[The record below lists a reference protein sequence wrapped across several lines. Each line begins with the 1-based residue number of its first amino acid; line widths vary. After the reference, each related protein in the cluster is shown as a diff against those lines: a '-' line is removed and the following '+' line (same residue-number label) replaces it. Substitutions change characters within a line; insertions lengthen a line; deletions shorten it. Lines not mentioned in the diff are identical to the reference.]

1 MVGRLLGSMTL
12 GRKAQRLL
20 TLIILLALAACT
32 SREVIVEGT
41 FPTPL
46 VDPVPVSVGV
56 LFTQEFKEHELVD
69 DATGRGEVSW
79 RVSTG
84 TAQVEFW
91 STLFPAFFQNVVF
104 IESYEDLQT
113 YDVDAVL
120 IPKVADVQYAIPLY
134 TNVKVYEIWM
144 RYNLALV
151 EPEQIIDEENASI
164 SLKNMQPFAEWWP
177 LTAYGKTPT
186 AFMQSDIDAVNLAAV
201 MALRDAG
208 ANFITSFLRVPGVM
222 DWIKNPEEAQ

>member
-1 MVGRLLGSMTL
+1 MVERLLDSMTL

-20 TLIILLALAACT
+20 MLIILLVLAACT

-56 LFTQEFKEHELVD
+56 LFTKEFKEHELVD

-144 RYNLALV
+144 RYNLSLV
-151 EPEQIIDEENASI
+151 EPEQIIDEENATI
-164 SLKNMQPFAEWWP
+164 SLENMQPFAEWP
-177 LTAYGKTPT
+177 LTSYGKTPT

-222 DWIKNPEEAQ
+222 NWIKNPEEAQ

>member
-1 MVGRLLGSMTL
+1 MVEHLLDSMTL
-12 GRKAQRLL
+12 ARKAQRLL
-20 TLIILLALAACT
+20 TLMTLLVLAACT

-46 VDPVPVSVGV
+46 VDPVPASAGV
-56 LFTQEFKEHELVD
+56 LFTQEFKEHELLD

-104 IESYEDLQT
+104 IESYEDLQA

-120 IPKVADVQYAIPLY
+120 IPQVADVQYAIPLY

-151 EPEQIIDEENASI
+151 DPGQIIDEENATI
-164 SLKNMQPFAEWWP
+164 SLENMQPFAEWP

-222 DWIKNPEEAQ
+222 DWIENPEEAQ

>member
-1 MVGRLLGSMTL
+1 MVGRLLDSMTL
-12 GRKAQRLL
+12 GHKAQRLI
-20 TLIILLALAACT
+20 TLITLLILAACT
-32 SREVIVEGT
+32 SREVIVEGS

-91 STLFPAFFQNVVF
+91 STLFLGFFRNVVF
-104 IESYEDLQT
+104 IESYEDLQA
-113 YDVDAVL
+113 YDVDAIL

-151 EPEQIIDEENASI
+151 EPEQIIDEENATI
-164 SLKNMQPFAEWWP
+164 SLENMQPFAEWP

-222 DWIKNPEEAQ
+222 GWIENPEDAQ

>member
-1 MVGRLLGSMTL
+1 MVERLLGSMTL
-12 GRKAQRLL
+12 GLSAKRLAAL
-20 TLIILLALAACT
+20 FILLFVVACT
-32 SREVIVEGT
+32 SREVVVEGA
-41 FPTPL
+41 FPAPL
-46 VDPVPVSVGV
+46 IDPVPVSVGI
-56 LFTQEFKEHELVD
+56 LFTQEFREHELID

-84 TAQVEFW
+84 SAQVDFW

-104 IESYEDLQT
+104 INSYEDLET

-120 IPKVADVQYAIPLY
+120 IPEVSEVQYAIPLY
-134 TNVKVYEIWM
+134 TSVKVYEIWM
-144 RYNLALV
+144 RYQLSLV
-151 EPEQIIDEENASI
+151 EPEQIMDAENKTI
-164 SLKNMQPFAEWWP
+164 NLENMQAFAEWP

-208 ANFITSFLRVPGVM
+208 ANFITSFARVPGVM
-222 DWIKNPEEAQ
+222 DWIENPEVAQ

>member
-1 MVGRLLGSMTL
+1 MVEHLLDSMTL
-12 GRKAQRLL
+12 ARKAQRLL
-20 TLIILLALAACT
+20 TLITFLVLAACT
-32 SREVIVEGT
+32 SRELTVEGT

-56 LFTQEFKEHELVD
+56 LFTQEFREHELVD

-120 IPKVADVQYAIPLY
+120 IPQVADVQYAIPLY
-134 TNVKVYEIWM
+134 TNVKMYEIWM

-151 EPEQIIDEENASI
+151 EPEQIIDEENATI
-164 SLKNMQPFAEWWP
+164 SLENMQPFAEWP

-222 DWIKNPEEAQ
+222 DWIENPEEAQ

>member
-1 MVGRLLGSMTL
+1 MVERLLGSMTL
-12 GRKAQRLL
+12 GLSAKRLAAL
-20 TLIILLALAACT
+20 FILLFVVACT
-32 SREVIVEGT
+32 SRELVVEGA

-46 VDPVPVSVGV
+46 IDPVPVSVGI
-56 LFTQEFKEHELVD
+56 LFTQEFREHELID

-84 TAQVEFW
+84 SAQVDFW

-104 IESYEDLQT
+104 INSYEDLET

-120 IPKVADVQYAIPLY
+120 IPEVSEVQYAIPLY
-134 TNVKVYEIWM
+134 TSVKVYEIWM
-144 RYNLALV
+144 RYQLSLV
-151 EPEQIIDEENASI
+151 EPEQIMDADNKTINLE
-164 SLKNMQPFAEWWP
+164 NMQAFAEWP

-186 AFMQSDIDAVNLAAV
+186 AFMQSDVDAVNLAAV

-208 ANFITSFLRVPGVM
+208 ANFITSFARVPGVM
-222 DWIKNPEEAQ
+222 DWIENPEVAQ

>member
-1 MVGRLLGSMTL
+1 MVEHLLDSTTL
-12 GRKAQRLL
+12 ARSAQRLL
-20 TLIILLALAACT
+20 TLITFLVLAACT

-104 IESYEDLQT
+104 IESYEDLQV
-113 YDVDAVL
+113 YEVDAVL
-120 IPKVADVQYAIPLY
+120 IPQVADVQYAIPLY

-151 EPEQIIDEENASI
+151 EPEQIIDEENAAI
-164 SLKNMQPFAEWWP
+164 SLENMQPFAEWP

-222 DWIKNPEEAQ
+222 DWIENPEEAQ

>member
-1 MVGRLLGSMTL
+1 MVERLLGSMTL
-12 GRKAQRLL
+12 GLSAKRLAAL
-20 TLIILLALAACT
+20 FILLFVVACT
-32 SREVIVEGT
+32 SREVVVEGA

-46 VDPVPVSVGV
+46 IDPVPVSVGI
-56 LFTQEFKEHELVD
+56 LFTQEFREHELID

-84 TAQVEFW
+84 SAQVNFW

-104 IESYEDLQT
+104 INSYEDLET

-120 IPKVADVQYAIPLY
+120 IPEVSEVQYAIPLY
-134 TNVKVYEIWM
+134 TSVKVYEIWM
-144 RYNLALV
+144 RYQLSLV
-151 EPEQIIDEENASI
+151 EPEQIMDADNKTINLE
-164 SLKNMQPFAEWWP
+164 NMQAFAEWP

-186 AFMQSDIDAVNLAAV
+186 AFMQSDVDAVNLAAV

-208 ANFITSFLRVPGVM
+208 ANFITSFARVPGVM
-222 DWIKNPEEAQ
+222 DWIENPEVAQ

>member
-1 MVGRLLGSMTL
+1 MVGRLLDSMTL

-20 TLIILLALAACT
+20 MLITLLVLAACT

-104 IESYEDLQT
+104 IESYADLQA

-120 IPKVADVQYAIPLY
+120 IPQVADVQYAIPLY
-134 TNVKVYEIWM
+134 TN
-144 RYNLALV
+144 LALA
-151 EPEQIIDEENASI
+151 EPEQIIDEENATI
-164 SLKNMQPFAEWWP
+164 SLENMQPFAEWP
-177 LTAYGKTPT
+177 LTSYGKTPT
-186 AFMQSDIDAVNLAAV
+186 AFMQSDIAVVNLAAV

>member
-1 MVGRLLGSMTL
+1 MVVRLLDSMTL

-20 TLIILLALAACT
+20 TLIILLVLAACT

-46 VDPVPVSVGV
+46 VDHVPVSVGV

-104 IESYEDLQT
+104 IESYADLQA

-120 IPKVADVQYAIPLY
+120 IPQVADVQYAIPLY

-144 RYNLALV
+144 RYNLALA
-151 EPEQIIDEENASI
+151 EPEQIIDEENATI
-164 SLKNMQPFAEWWP
+164 SLENMQPFAEWP

-186 AFMQSDIDAVNLAAV
+186 AFMQSDIDAVNFAAV

-222 DWIKNPEEAQ
+222 DWIENPEDAQ

>member
-1 MVGRLLGSMTL
+1 MVGRLLDSMTL
-12 GRKAQRLL
+12 DRKAQRLL
-20 TLIILLALAACT
+20 TLITLLVLTACS
-32 SREVIVEGT
+32 SREVIVEGS

-56 LFTQEFKEHELVD
+56 LFTQEFKQHELVD
-69 DATGRGEVSW
+69 DATGRGEFSW

-113 YDVDAVL
+113 YDVDAIL

-151 EPEQIIDEENASI
+151 EPEQIIDEENATI
-164 SLKNMQPFAEWWP
+164 SLETMQPFAEWP

-222 DWIKNPEEAQ
+222 DWIENPEEAQ

>member
-1 MVGRLLGSMTL
+1 MTL
-12 GRKAQRLL
+12 GLSAKRLAAL
-20 TLIILLALAACT
+20 FILLFVVACT
-32 SREVIVEGT
+32 SREVVVEGA

-46 VDPVPVSVGV
+46 IDPVPVSVGI
-56 LFTQEFKEHELVD
+56 LFTQEFREHELID

-84 TAQVEFW
+84 SAQVDFW

-104 IESYEDLQT
+104 INSYEDLET

-120 IPKVADVQYAIPLY
+120 IPEVSEVQYAIPLY
-134 TNVKVYEIWM
+134 TSVKVYEIWM
-144 RYNLALV
+144 RYQLSLV
-151 EPEQIIDEENASI
+151 EPEQIMDTDNKTINLE
-164 SLKNMQPFAEWWP
+164 NMQAFAEWP

-208 ANFITSFLRVPGVM
+208 ANFITSFARVPGVM
-222 DWIKNPEEAQ
+222 DWIENPEVAQ

>member
-1 MVGRLLGSMTL
+1 MVARLLDSMTL

-20 TLIILLALAACT
+20 TLITLLLLAACN

-56 LFTQEFKEHELVD
+56 LFTQEFKAHELVD

-104 IESYEDLQT
+104 IESYEDLQA

-120 IPKVADVQYAIPLY
+120 IPQVADVQYAIPLY

-151 EPEQIIDEENASI
+151 DPGQIIDEENATI
-164 SLKNMQPFAEWWP
+164 SLENMQPFAEWP

-208 ANFITSFLRVPGVM
+208 ANFITGFLRVPGVM
-222 DWIKNPEEAQ
+222 DWIENPEEAQ

>member
-1 MVGRLLGSMTL
+1 MVEHLLDSTTL
-12 GRKAQRLL
+12 ARSAQRLL
-20 TLIILLALAACT
+20 TLITFLVLAACT

-104 IESYEDLQT
+104 IESYDDLQT
-113 YDVDAVL
+113 YDVDAILV
-120 IPKVADVQYAIPLY
+120 PQVADVQYAIPLY

-151 EPEQIIDEENASI
+151 EPEQIIDEENAAI
-164 SLKNMQPFAEWWP
+164 SLENMQPFAEWP

-201 MALRDAG
+201 TALRDAG

-222 DWIKNPEEAQ
+222 DWIENPEEAQ

>member
-1 MVGRLLGSMTL
+1 MVGRLLDSMTL

-20 TLIILLALAACT
+20 TLMTLLVLAACT

-46 VDPVPVSVGV
+46 VDPVPASVGV

-104 IESYEDLQT
+104 IESYEDLQS

-120 IPKVADVQYAIPLY
+120 IPQVADVQYALPEH
-134 TNVKVYEIWM
+134 TNVNVFEIWF
-144 RYNLALV
+144 RYGLALV
-151 EPEQIIDEENASI
+151 EPEQIVDEENAAI
-164 SLKNMQPFAEWWP
+164 SLDNMQPFAEWP

-186 AFMQSDIDAVNLAAV
+186 AFLQSQEEGVSFAAV

-222 DWIKNPEEAQ
+222 DWIENPEEAQ

>member
-1 MVGRLLGSMTL
+1 MVERLLGSMTL
-12 GRKAQRLL
+12 GLSAKRLAAL
-20 TLIILLALAACT
+20 FILLFVVACT
-32 SREVIVEGT
+32 SREVVVEGA

-46 VDPVPVSVGV
+46 IDPVPVSVGI
-56 LFTQEFKEHELVD
+56 LFTQEFREHELID

-84 TAQVEFW
+84 SAQVDFW

-104 IESYEDLQT
+104 INSYEDLET

-120 IPKVADVQYAIPLY
+120 IPEVSEVQYAIPLY
-134 TNVKVYEIWM
+134 TSVKVYEIWM
-144 RYNLALV
+144 RYQLSLV
-151 EPEQIIDEENASI
+151 EPEQIMDTDNKTINLE
-164 SLKNMQPFAEWWP
+164 NMQAFAEWP

-186 AFMQSDIDAVNLAAV
+186 AFMQSDVDAVNLAAV

-208 ANFITSFLRVPGVM
+208 ANFITSFARVPGVM
-222 DWIKNPEEAQ
+222 DWIENPEVAQ

>member
-1 MVGRLLGSMTL
+1 MTL

-104 IESYEDLQT
+104 IESYEDLQA
-113 YDVDAVL
+113 YGVDAVL
-120 IPKVADVQYAIPLY
+120 IPQVADVQYAIPLY

-151 EPEQIIDEENASI
+151 EPEQIIDEENAAI
-164 SLKNMQPFAEWWP
+164 SLENMQPFAERP
-177 LTAYGKTPT
+177 LKAYGKTPT
-186 AFMQSDIDAVNLAAV
+186 ALMQSCL
-201 MALRDAG
+201 
-208 ANFITSFLRVPGVM
+208 
-222 DWIKNPEEAQ
+222 

>member
-1 MVGRLLGSMTL
+1 MVERLLGSMTL
-12 GRKAQRLL
+12 GLSAKRLAAL
-20 TLIILLALAACT
+20 FILLFVVACT
-32 SREVIVEGT
+32 SREVVVEGA

-46 VDPVPVSVGV
+46 IDPMPVSVGI
-56 LFTQEFKEHELVD
+56 LFTQEFREHELID

-84 TAQVEFW
+84 SAQVDFW

-104 IESYEDLQT
+104 INSYEDLET

-120 IPKVADVQYAIPLY
+120 IPEVSEVQYAIPLY
-134 TNVKVYEIWM
+134 TSVKVYEIWM
-144 RYNLALV
+144 RYQLSLV
-151 EPEQIIDEENASI
+151 EPEQIMDTDNKTINLE
-164 SLKNMQPFAEWWP
+164 NMQAFAEWP

-186 AFMQSDIDAVNLAAV
+186 SFMQSDVDAVNLAAV

-208 ANFITSFLRVPGVM
+208 ANFITSFARVPGVM
-222 DWIKNPEEAQ
+222 DWIENPEVAQ

>member
-1 MVGRLLGSMTL
+1 MVGRLLDSMTL
-12 GRKAQRLL
+12 GRRAQHLL
-20 TLIILLALAACT
+20 ILITLLMLAACT
-32 SREVIVEGT
+32 SREVIVEGA

-46 VDPVPVSVGV
+46 VDPIPVSVGV

-69 DATGRGEVSW
+69 DAKGRGEISW

-104 IESYEDLQT
+104 IESYDDLQT

-120 IPKVADVQYAIPLY
+120 VPQVADVQYAIPLY

-151 EPEQIIDEENASI
+151 EPKQIIDEENATI
-164 SLKNMQPFAEWWP
+164 SLENMQPFAEWP

-186 AFMQSDIDAVNLAAV
+186 AFMQSDTDAVNLAAV

-208 ANFITSFLRVPGVM
+208 ANFISSFLRVPGVM
-222 DWIKNPEEAQ
+222 DWIENPEEAQ

>member
-1 MVGRLLGSMTL
+1 MVERLLGSMTL
-12 GRKAQRLL
+12 GLSAKRLAAL
-20 TLIILLALAACT
+20 FILLFVVACT
-32 SREVIVEGT
+32 SREVVVEGA

-46 VDPVPVSVGV
+46 IDPVPVSVGI
-56 LFTQEFKEHELVD
+56 LFTQEFREHELID

-84 TAQVEFW
+84 SAQMDFW

-104 IESYEDLQT
+104 INSYEDLET

-120 IPKVADVQYAIPLY
+120 IPEVSEVQYAIPLY
-134 TNVKVYEIWM
+134 TSVKVYEIWM
-144 RYNLALV
+144 RYQLSLV
-151 EPEQIIDEENASI
+151 EPEQIMDADNKTINLE
-164 SLKNMQPFAEWWP
+164 NMQAFAEWP

-208 ANFITSFLRVPGVM
+208 ANFITSFARVPGVM
-222 DWIKNPEEAQ
+222 DWIENPEVAQ

>member
-1 MVGRLLGSMTL
+1 MVERLLGSMTL
-12 GRKAQRLL
+12 GLSAKR
-20 TLIILLALAACT
+20 LAALFIMPFVVACT
-32 SREVIVEGT
+32 RREVVVEGA

-46 VDPVPVSVGV
+46 IDPVPVSVGI
-56 LFTQEFKEHELVD
+56 LFTQEFREHELID

-84 TAQVEFW
+84 SAQVDFW

-104 IESYEDLQT
+104 INSYEDLET

-120 IPKVADVQYAIPLY
+120 IPEVSEVQYAIPLY
-134 TNVKVYEIWM
+134 TSVKVYEIWM
-144 RYNLALV
+144 RYQLSLV
-151 EPEQIIDEENASI
+151 EPEQIMDTDNKTINLE
-164 SLKNMQPFAEWWP
+164 NMQAFAEWP

-208 ANFITSFLRVPGVM
+208 ANFITSFTRVPGVM
-222 DWIKNPEEAQ
+222 DWIENPEVAQ

>member
-1 MVGRLLGSMTL
+1 MVERLLGSMTL
-12 GRKAQRLL
+12 GLSAKRLA
-20 TLIILLALAACT
+20 TLFILLFVVACT
-32 SREVIVEGT
+32 SREVVVEGA

-46 VDPVPVSVGV
+46 IDPVPVSVGI
-56 LFTQEFKEHELVD
+56 LFTQEFREHELID

-84 TAQVEFW
+84 SAQVDFW

-104 IESYEDLQT
+104 INSYEDLET

-120 IPKVADVQYAIPLY
+120 IPEVSEVQYAIPLY
-134 TNVKVYEIWM
+134 TSVKVYEIWM
-144 RYNLALV
+144 RYQLSLV
-151 EPEQIIDEENASI
+151 EPEQIMDADNKTINLE
-164 SLKNMQPFAEWWP
+164 NMQAFAEWP

-186 AFMQSDIDAVNLAAV
+186 AFMQSDVDAVNLAAV

-208 ANFITSFLRVPGVM
+208 ANFITSFARVPGVM
-222 DWIKNPEEAQ
+222 DWIENPEVAQ

>member
-1 MVGRLLGSMTL
+1 MVERLLGSMTL
-12 GRKAQRLL
+12 GLSAKRLAAL
-20 TLIILLALAACT
+20 FILLFVVACT
-32 SREVIVEGT
+32 SREVVVEGA

-46 VDPVPVSVGV
+46 IDPLPVSVGI
-56 LFTQEFKEHELVD
+56 LFTQEFREHELID

-84 TAQVEFW
+84 SAQVDFW

-104 IESYEDLQT
+104 INSYEDLET

-120 IPKVADVQYAIPLY
+120 IPEVSEVQYAIPLY
-134 TNVKVYEIWM
+134 TSVKVYEIWM
-144 RYNLALV
+144 RYQLSLV
-151 EPEQIIDEENASI
+151 EPEQIMDTDNKTINLE
-164 SLKNMQPFAEWWP
+164 NMQAFAEWP

-186 AFMQSDIDAVNLAAV
+186 SFMQSDVDAVNLAAV

-208 ANFITSFLRVPGVM
+208 ANFITSFARVPGVM
-222 DWIKNPEEAQ
+222 DWIENPEVAQ

>member
-1 MVGRLLGSMTL
+1 VELLLDST
-12 GRKAQRLL
+12 
-20 TLIILLALAACT
+20 TLILKAKRKLMLTCLLALAAC
-32 SREVIVEGT
+32 SAREVVVEGS
-41 FPTPL
+41 FPTPV

-56 LFTQEFKEHELVD
+56 LFTKEFREHELVD

-84 TAQVEFW
+84 SAQVDFW

-104 IESYEDLQT
+104 INSYEDLET

-120 IPKVADVQYAIPLY
+120 IPEVSEVQYAIPLY
-134 TNVKVYEIWM
+134 TSVKVYEIWM
-144 RYNLALV
+144 RYQLSLV
-151 EPEQIIDEENASI
+151 EPEQIMDTDNKTINLE
-164 SLKNMQPFAEWWP
+164 NMQAFAEWP

-186 AFMQSDIDAVNLAAV
+186 AFMQSDVDAVNLAAV

-208 ANFITSFLRVPGVM
+208 ANFITSFARVPGVM
-222 DWIKNPEEAQ
+222 DWIENPEVAQ

>member
-1 MVGRLLGSMTL
+1 MVGRLLDSMTL

-20 TLIILLALAACT
+20 MLITLLVLAACT

-104 IESYEDLQT
+104 IESYADLQA

-120 IPKVADVQYAIPLY
+120 IPQVADVQYAIPLY

-144 RYNLALV
+144 RYNLALA
-151 EPEQIIDEENASI
+151 EPEQIIDEENATI
-164 SLKNMQPFAEWWP
+164 SLENMQPFAEWP
-177 LTAYGKTPT
+177 LTSYGKTPT

-222 DWIKNPEEAQ
+222 NWIKNPEEAQ

>member
-1 MVGRLLGSMTL
+1 MTL
-12 GRKAQRLL
+12 GLSAKRLAAL
-20 TLIILLALAACT
+20 FILLFVVACT
-32 SREVIVEGT
+32 SREVVVEGA

-46 VDPVPVSVGV
+46 IDPVPVSVGI
-56 LFTQEFKEHELVD
+56 LFTQEFRAHELID

-84 TAQVEFW
+84 SAQVDFW

-104 IESYEDLQT
+104 INSYEDLET

-120 IPKVADVQYAIPLY
+120 IPEVSEVQYAIPLY
-134 TNVKVYEIWM
+134 TSVKVYEIWM
-144 RYNLALV
+144 RYQLSLV
-151 EPEQIIDEENASI
+151 EPEQIMDTDNKTINLE
-164 SLKNMQPFAEWWP
+164 NMQAFAEWP

-208 ANFITSFLRVPGVM
+208 ANFITSFARVPGVM
-222 DWIKNPEEAQ
+222 DWIENPEVAQ

>member
-1 MVGRLLGSMTL
+1 MVERLLGSMTL
-12 GRKAQRLL
+12 GLSAKRLAAL
-20 TLIILLALAACT
+20 FILLFVVACT
-32 SREVIVEGT
+32 SREVVVEGA

-46 VDPVPVSVGV
+46 IDPVPVSVGI
-56 LFTQEFKEHELVD
+56 LFTQEFREHDLID

-84 TAQVEFW
+84 SAQVDFW

-104 IESYEDLQT
+104 INSYEDLET

-120 IPKVADVQYAIPLY
+120 IPEVSEVQYAIPLY
-134 TNVKVYEIWM
+134 TSVKVYEIWM
-144 RYNLALV
+144 RYQLSLV
-151 EPEQIIDEENASI
+151 EPEQIMDTDNKTINLE
-164 SLKNMQPFAEWWP
+164 NMQAFAEWP

-186 AFMQSDIDAVNLAAV
+186 AFMQSDVDAVNLAAV

-208 ANFITSFLRVPGVM
+208 ANFITSFARVPGVM
-222 DWIKNPEEAQ
+222 DWIENPEVAQ

>member
-1 MVGRLLGSMTL
+1 MVARLLDSMTL

-20 TLIILLALAACT
+20 TLITLLLLAACN

-56 LFTQEFKEHELVD
+56 LFTQEFKAHELVD

-104 IESYEDLQT
+104 IESYEDLQA

-120 IPKVADVQYAIPLY
+120 IPQVDDVQYAIPLY

-151 EPEQIIDEENASI
+151 EPEQIIDEENATI
-164 SLKNMQPFAEWWP
+164 SLDNMQPFAEWP

-222 DWIKNPEEAQ
+222 DWIENPEEAQ